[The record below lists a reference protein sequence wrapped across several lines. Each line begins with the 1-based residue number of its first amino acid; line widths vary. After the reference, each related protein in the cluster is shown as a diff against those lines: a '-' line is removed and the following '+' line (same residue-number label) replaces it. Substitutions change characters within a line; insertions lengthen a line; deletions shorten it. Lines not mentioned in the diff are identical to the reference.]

1 MSNYRCC
8 QRLRHINSHG
18 TLSAFGKKKEK
29 EQRDRKSHGSMATAT
44 IRFTKEKCT
53 IRIGKWNW
61 WQAPMWAPPAPRVS
75 CFISPKVQQILWI
88 RFSRAW
94 LLAYYMYMT
103 VSRSQNWS
111 RNIRLCMCCVLCVCT
126 VWLCERTALMFL
138 PHPTKFAYT
147 HCHWLCL

>member
-53 IRIGKWNW
+53 IRIRQVKLMASAN
-61 WQAPMWAPPAPRVS
+61 VS
-75 CFISPKVQQILWI
+75 AACTACELFHKPEGAADFMDTIFKGLVIG
-88 RFSRAW
+88 
-94 LLAYYMYMT
+94 LLYVYDCVVVTKLIAKHSSLY
-103 VSRSQNWS
+103 
-111 RNIRLCMCCVLCVCT
+111 VLCVVCMYCMA
-126 VWLCERTALMFL
+126 V
-138 PHPTKFAYT
+138 
-147 HCHWLCL
+147 